1 MNMIDGFVT
10 ERFADRTIC
19 VKGVGKL
26 FYQEGFPLSIAISK
40 FKEYG
45 IEISLLHVVEEL
57 WDNGWSWKTIESKLT
72 GELSDDI
79 DKALDINF
87 KALENFYLCLEQPLR
102 VNGGYELSR
111 EMIFEYL
118 FGTSTNDVR
127 SGSNTKPL
135 NWIKEHLQLPI
146 L

>member
-1 MNMIDGFVT
+1 MKITGDFII
-10 ERFADRTIC
+10 ERCADRVIC
-19 VKGVGKL
+19 IKGVGKM
-26 FYQEGFPLSIAISK
+26 FYQGGFPLAVSINK

-45 IEISLLHVVEEL
+45 IEVSLLHVVEEL

-79 DKALDINF
+79 DKTLDINF
-87 KALENFYLCLEQPLR
+87 ETLEKFYSCLEQPYR
-102 VNGGYELSR
+102 GNGGYEQSR

-118 FGTSTNDVR
+118 FGTSKNDVR

-135 NWIKEHLQLPI
+135 NWMKEHLQLPI